1 MVGQGV
7 GGEIGS
13 SKARE
18 RTSLGVSS
26 AVSNTAEKPRE
37 ARPEGVPGCGNTEV
51 IGGLLGQ
58 SHSVRGTHEG
68 RQVRWADSGGD
79 VRIERESWL
88 LGLTTNPTL
97 SSPVGFLG
105 SGSPSVITFQ
115 PECCSVAFSPRSS
128 AWDISG
134 TFTSSGT
141 SCSFRYEPPSCLWA
155 SVPAQKGCWRL

>member
-1 MVGQGV
+1 M
-7 GGEIGS
+7 
-13 SKARE
+13 
-18 RTSLGVSS
+18 
-26 AVSNTAEKPRE
+26 AEKPSE
-37 ARPEGVPGCGNTEV
+37 ARPEGVPGCGNRGHWWSPWPESLSGV
-51 IGGLLGQ
+51 VG
-58 SHSVRGTHEG
+58 GTHEG

-79 VRIERESWL
+79 LRIERESWL

-115 PECCSVAFSPRSS
+115 LECCSVGFSPHSL

-141 SCSFRYEPPSCLWA
+141 SCSFRYEPPSCSWT
-155 SVPAQKGCWRL
+155 SVSSTERMLEAKVHLSRPKSWP